1 MQIRLDPLECNVT
14 SRPNIL
20 LIVTDQQR
28 ADALGIEGHPDVQT
42 PHLDYLG
49 ASGFHFTRAYSACP
63 ICIPARRTLMTG
75 TKPSTHGV
83 FGNVD
88 LPLPFDTLPGRLS
101 DAGYQTHLSGKLHL
115 HPKRKLFGFNSTD
128 WSDGPSKSDLGRIED
143 DYQRF
148 LLENGVL
155 DYAASDAHG
164 LHYNGWVA
172 RPFHL
177 DERLHFTNWCTDRAL
192 RFLDRRDPTTPFFLK
207 LSYFA
212 PHQPWTPPKYY
223 FDKYMAMDLAPPTVA
238 DWAQDAAPKAGNSIP
253 SWRLNPN
260 PQVQKEMLAGYYGA
274 IEHIDHQIGRV
285 LRQLPE
291 DTLIMFVSDHGE
303 MLGDHNWIRKRN
315 AYEGSARIP
324 FIVKPPKGMDL
335 GPARKIDKL
344 VELMDVMP
352 TLLDIAGADCPET
365 VDGDSLVD
373 LMKDPDAPW
382 REQLHGECNRLDDA
396 RTGMQYIVEQDF
408 KYIYYPGTGFEEL
421 FDMNSDPKEMLNL
434 AADPALATTMTR
446 LRAALIEL
454 LKDRPE
460 GFVTGGDLAVLGQ
473 ATAPNLPHYDP

>member
-1 MQIRLDPLECNVT
+1 
-14 SRPNIL
+14 
-20 LIVTDQQR
+20 
-28 ADALGIEGHPDVQT
+28 
-42 PHLDYLG
+42 
-49 ASGFHFTRAYSACP
+49 
-63 ICIPARRTLMTG
+63 
-75 TKPSTHGV
+75 
-83 FGNVD
+83 
-88 LPLPFDTLPGRLS
+88 
-101 DAGYQTHLSGKLHL
+101 
-115 HPKRKLFGFNSTD
+115 
-128 WSDGPSKSDLGRIED
+128 
-143 DYQRF
+143 
-148 LLENGVL
+148 
-155 DYAASDAHG
+155 
-164 LHYNGWVA
+164 
-172 RPFHL
+172 
-177 DERLHFTNWCTDRAL
+177 
-192 RFLDRRDPTTPFFLK
+192 
-207 LSYFA
+207 
-212 PHQPWTPPKYY
+212 
-223 FDKYMAMDLAPPTVA
+223 
-238 DWAQDAAPKAGNSIP
+238 
-253 SWRLNPN
+253 
-260 PQVQKEMLAGYYGA
+260 VQKEMLAGYYGA

-373 LMKDPDAPW
+373 LIKDPDAPW

-434 AADPALATTMTR
+434 AADPALATTKTR
-446 LRAALIEL
+446 LRGALIEV

-460 GFVTGGDLAVLGQ
+460 GFVTGGDLALLGQ